1 MSQFTYY
8 MPIFLPGM
16 SPFLPQKSKLINCY
30 ENPPDYI
37 FLICLK
43 CISLNLSDVTVTS
56 VLKFMYESKIIGV
69 ANQGEMFWTVNQET
83 GQTLKQPQ

>member
-1 MSQFTYY
+1 MS
-8 MPIFLPGM
+8 
-16 SPFLPQKSKLINCY
+16 
-30 ENPPDYI
+30 
-37 FLICLK
+37 
-43 CISLNLSDVTVTS
+43 VTS